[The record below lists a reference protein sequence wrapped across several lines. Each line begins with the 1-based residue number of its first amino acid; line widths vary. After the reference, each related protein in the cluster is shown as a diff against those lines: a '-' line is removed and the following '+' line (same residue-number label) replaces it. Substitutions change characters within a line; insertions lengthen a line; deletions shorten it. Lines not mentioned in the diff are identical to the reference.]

1 MIPHSGISQF
11 VVHAGEG
18 RITGT
23 LSPLSSQTCRIWVDI
38 GGTMTDTGIDITV
51 WDRLMG
57 STATMTDKWRVQWE
71 WRIDKYVVIAAACEA
86 DTSSTVWGT

>member
-38 GGTMTDTGIDITV
+38 GGTMTD
-51 WDRLMG
+51 
-57 STATMTDKWRVQWE
+57 KWRVQWE